1 VSWTELFAVLVVS
14 HLFGDFV
21 LQTQWQA
28 SHKHGGL
35 GGDPEARA
43 ALASHIA
50 TYLLSFVPALV
61 WIWSKDGFGVAVG
74 TLALVG
80 LPHTIQDDGRLLA
93 AYARDVKHV
102 STEAWEVVYLGL
114 DQSLHVLALFLV
126 ALLVG
131 S

>member
-1 VSWTELFAVLVVS
+1 VPWTEVFAVLVVS

-21 LQTQWQA
+21 LQTQWMA
-28 SHKHGGL
+28 AHKHGGL
-35 GGDPEARA
+35 SGDPQARA
-43 ALASHIA
+43 ALAAHIA
-50 TYLLSFVPALV
+50 TYLLSFVPALI

-93 AYARDVKHV
+93 SYVRGVKHV
-102 STEAWEVVYLGL
+102 AADAWDQVFLTV
-114 DQSLHVLALFLV
+114 DQSLHILALFLA
-126 ALLVG
+126 ALVVG

>member
-1 VSWTELFAVLVVS
+1 VPWTEVFAVLVVS

-21 LQTQWQA
+21 LQTQWMA

-35 GGDPEARA
+35 GGDPQARA
-43 ALASHIA
+43 ALAAHIA
-50 TYLLSFVPALV
+50 TYLLSFVPALI
-61 WIWSKDGFGVAVG
+61 WIWSKAGFGVAVG

-93 AYARDVKHV
+93 SYVRGVKHV
-102 STEAWEVVYLGL
+102 AADVWDQVFLAV
-114 DQSLHVLALFLV
+114 DQSLHVLALFLA
-126 ALLVG
+126 ALVVG